1 LPRDTYTY
9 APNTQ
14 SVPNFAAPKVLNRP
28 HSITA
33 DVEIPDEG
41 AEGVLLS
48 QGTAAGGYSFYV
60 KDGKLRYVHNYVGR
74 KLLEVESDEAVPAG
88 EHQLRF
94 EFEPTGP
101 PDLQHGK
108 GAAGRMQLYI
118 DGHLVGNADAD
129 FTTPFMFNPG
139 ALTCGANPGSPVTPD
154 YEGPFTFT
162 GTLHSV
168 TLDVSGELIQDH
180 EAELRAHLAR
190 Q

>member
-1 LPRDTYTY
+1 M
-9 APNTQ
+9 
-14 SVPNFAAPKVLNRP
+14 LNRP

-33 DVEIPDEG
+33 DVGIPAEG

-60 KDGKLRYVHNYVGR
+60 KDGKLHYVHNYVGR
-74 KLLEVESDEAVPAG
+74 QPLEVESRTPSPPASTSSASSSSQPANQTPAKG
-88 EHQLRF
+88 KEHQGGCSCTSTARWSAT
-94 EFEPTGP
+94 P
-101 PDLQHGK
+101 
-108 GAAGRMQLYI
+108 RRRS
-118 DGHLVGNADAD
+118 
-129 FTTPFMFNPG
+129 TTPFMFNPG

-168 TLDVSGELIQDH
+168 YLDVSGDLINDAD
-180 EAELRAHLAR
+180 AELRVHLAR